1 MSEIVATASEV
12 RTDVRSVSVQ
22 SRSSQQGFSATLE
35 RLRDFAEQPA
45 VRRARPALGLLGLV
59 GAGAL
64 VWSMLAQP
72 AQRDLFRGLADADK
86 AAASD
91 ALGSAG
97 IPYQIDR
104 DSGALTVSESDYY
117 QAKMLLAQQGLPKA
131 APSGEDMLGNLPLG
145 ASRAVEGERLRG
157 AREQDLA
164 RTIEAID
171 AVATARVHLA
181 TEQPSVFLRDQKQA
195 AASVMLK
202 LQPGRSLTDAQVGAI
217 ASLVSSSVP
226 GLAADAVS
234 IVDQS
239 GRLLSRGAGDAAS
252 AAADRQVS
260 LQAQVETRYAEALD
274 RLLTPLVGAGNYT
287 AEVHAD
293 LNFDET
299 QATRESYPK
308 DLQVVRAENG
318 GWTKEGGPDGP
329 AIGIPGALSN
339 TAPAASTLTATNP
352 AQPPAPGQP
361 GAAQPGAAQPGTTAA
376 AVAEGRTTENY
387 TRTYEL
393 GREVSVT
400 RNQQG
405 SVKRLS
411 VAVAIKDGAGK
422 ERRTAAEIAAIE
434 QLVRGAVGADQARGD
449 LIAVSARKFAA
460 TDEAADAGK
469 WWEAPWV
476 PMVARNVSALLVALL
491 LVFGIGRPLLKRRGP
506 APSKPAKAD
515 KAAKN
520 DRAIADAAEKGL
532 IGKEIAPAIADSP
545 VSNPSD
551 VTLDMIESAPGY
563 EARAALIR
571 NFVKQDP
578 ARAALV
584 VRDLIKSDA
593 GRGDANG

>member
-1 MSEIVATASEV
+1 MSEIVATAAEV
-12 RTDVRSVSVQ
+12 RTDVRTVSVQ
-22 SRSSQQGFSATLE
+22 SRNGQPGFSATLE
-35 RLRDFAEQPA
+35 RLRNFAEQPA
-45 VRRARPALGLLGLV
+45 VRKARPALGLLGLV

-64 VWSMLAQP
+64 VWAMLAQP

-97 IPYQIDR
+97 IPYKIDR
-104 DSGALTVSESDYY
+104 ETGALTVGENDYY

-131 APSGEDMLGNLPLG
+131 APSGEDMIGNLPLG

-202 LQPGRSLTDAQVGAI
+202 LQPGRTLTDAQVGAI
-217 ASLVSSSVP
+217 ASLVASSVP

-260 LQAQVETRYAEALD
+260 LQAQVETRYSEALD

-339 TAPAASTLTATNP
+339 TPPAASTLTATNP
-352 AQPPAPGQP
+352 AAPTDPAAPP
-361 GAAQPGAAQPGTTAA
+361 QPGTTAA
-376 AVAEGRTTENY
+376 ALPGRTTENY

-422 ERRTAAEIAAIE
+422 ERRTPAEIAAIE
-434 QLVRGAVGADQARGD
+434 QLVRGTVGADQARGD

-460 TDEAADAGK
+460 TDAEADAGK

-491 LVFGIGRPLLKRRGP
+491 LVFGIGRPLLKRRGAAAPKP
-506 APSKPAKAD
+506 AKAEKSAKGAKAD
-515 KAAKN
+515 KALSNADEKELIGKQ
-520 DRAIADAAEKGL
+520 IADAIAEN
-532 IGKEIAPAIADSP
+532 PARDA
-545 VSNPSD
+545 SD

-584 VRDLIKSDA
+584 VRDLIKADA
-593 GRGDANG
+593 VRSDANG

>member
-1 MSEIVATASEV
+1 MSEIVATASDA
-12 RTDVRSVSVQ
+12 RTDVRTVSVQ
-22 SRSSQQGFSATLE
+22 ARSAQPGLSATLE
-35 RLRDFAEQPA
+35 RLRGFAEQPA
-45 VRRARPALGLLGLV
+45 IRKARPALGLLGLV

-64 VWSMLAQP
+64 VWAMLAQP

-97 IPYQIDR
+97 IEYRIDR
-104 DSGALTVSESDYY
+104 ESGALTVGENDYY

-181 TEQPSVFLRDQKQA
+181 TEQPSVFLRDQKDA

-202 LQPGRSLTDAQVGAI
+202 LQPGRSLTEAQVGAI
-217 ASLVSSSVP
+217 ASLVASSVP

-252 AAADRQVS
+252 AMADRQVS
-260 LQAQVETRYAEALD
+260 LQAQVESRYSDALD
-274 RLLTPLVGAGNYT
+274 RLLTPLVGPGNYT

-293 LNFDET
+293 LSFDEV

-339 TAPAASTLTATNP
+339 TPPAASTLTATNP
-352 AQPPAPGQP
+352 ADPAAPP
-361 GAAQPGAAQPGTTAA
+361 QPGTTAA
-376 AVAEGRTTENY
+376 AQAARTTENY

-411 VAVAIKDGAGK
+411 VAVAIKDGTGK
-422 ERRTAAEIAAIE
+422 ERRTPAEIAAIE

-449 LIAVSARKFAA
+449 LIAVRARKFVAIDASVDAA
-460 TDEAADAGK
+460 K
-469 WWEAPWV
+469 WWEAAWV

-491 LVFGIGRPLLKRRGP
+491 LVFGIGRPLLKRRGVA
-506 APSKPAKAD
+506 AP
-515 KAAKN
+515 
-520 DRAIADAAEKGL
+520 RA
-532 IGKEIAPAIADSP
+532 
-545 VSNPSD
+545 
-551 VTLDMIESAPGY
+551 
-563 EARAALIR
+563 
-571 NFVKQDP
+571 
-578 ARAALV
+578 
-584 VRDLIKSDA
+584 
-593 GRGDANG
+593 

>member
-1 MSEIVATASEV
+1 MSEIVATASDV
-12 RTDVRSVSVQ
+12 RTDVRTVSVQ
-22 SRSSQQGFSATLE
+22 ARSNQPGFNSAIE
-35 RLRDFAEQPA
+35 RLRSFAEQPA
-45 VRRARPALGLLGLV
+45 VRKARPALGLLGLV

-64 VWSMLAQP
+64 VWSMLSQP
-72 AQRDLFRGLADADK
+72 DQRDLFRGLGDADK
-86 AAASD
+86 AAMSD

-97 IPYQIDR
+97 IDYRIDR
-104 DSGALTVSESDYY
+104 NTGALTVSEADYY

-181 TEQPSVFLRDQKQA
+181 TEQPSVFLRDQKNA

-202 LQPGRSLTDAQVGAI
+202 LQPGRTLADAQVAAI
-217 ASLVSSSVP
+217 ASLVASSVP
-226 GLAADAVS
+226 GLSPDAVS

-260 LQAQVETRYAEALD
+260 LQAQVEGRYAEALD
-274 RLLTPLVGAGNYT
+274 RLLTPLLGAGNFT

-293 LNFDET
+293 LDFAEM

-318 GWTKEGGPDGP
+318 GWTKDGGPDGP

-339 TAPAASTLTATNP
+339 TAPAASTLTPNNP
-352 AQPPAPGQP
+352 ANPDPAAAGAVPGQP
-361 GAAQPGAAQPGTTAA
+361 GTTS
-376 AVAEGRTTENY
+376 AVAAGRTTENY

-422 ERRTAAEIAAIE
+422 ERRTPAEIAAIE

-449 LIAVSARKFAA
+449 LIAVSARKFAT
-460 TDEAADAGK
+460 TDDAADAGK
-469 WWEAPWV
+469 WYEASWV

-491 LVFGIGRPLLKRRGP
+491 LVFGLGRPLLKRR
-506 APSKPAKAD
+506 AAASKASDSATKTGE
-515 KAAKN
+515 KSLIGKQ
-520 DRAIADAAEKGL
+520 IADA
-532 IGKEIAPAIADSP
+532 IAQDGGTRQE
-545 VSNPSD
+545 SD
-551 VTLDMIESAPGY
+551 VTLDMIERAPGY

-584 VRDLIKSDA
+584 VRDLIKADA
-593 GRGDANG
+593 GKDERNG

>member
-1 MSEIVATASEV
+1 MSEIVATASDV
-12 RTDVRSVSVQ
+12 RTDVRTVSVQ
-22 SRSSQQGFSATLE
+22 ARSGQPGFNSAIE
-35 RLRDFAEQPA
+35 RLRSFAEQPA
-45 VRRARPALGLLGLV
+45 VRKARPALGLLGLV

-72 AQRDLFRGLADADK
+72 EQRDLFRGLGDADK
-86 AAASD
+86 AAMTD

-97 IPYQIDR
+97 IDYKIDR
-104 DSGALTVSESDYY
+104 STGALTVSEADYY

-131 APSGEDMLGNLPLG
+131 APSGEDMLGSLPLG

-181 TEQPSVFLRDQKQA
+181 TEQPSVFLRDQKNA

-202 LQPGRSLTDAQVGAI
+202 LQPGRTLADAQVSAI
-217 ASLVSSSVP
+217 ASLVASSVP
-226 GLAADAVS
+226 GLSPDAVS

-252 AAADRQVS
+252 AAADRQVA
-260 LQAQVETRYAEALD
+260 LQAQVEGRYAEALD
-274 RLLTPLVGAGNYT
+274 RLLTPLLGAGNFT

-293 LNFDET
+293 LDFAEM
-299 QATRESYPK
+299 QATRETYPK

-318 GWTKEGGPDGP
+318 GWTKDGGPDGP

-339 TAPAASTLTATNP
+339 TAPAAATLTPNNP
-352 AQPPAPGQP
+352 AAPADPNAPP
-361 GAAQPGAAQPGTTAA
+361 AQPGTTAA
-376 AVAEGRTTENY
+376 ALAGRTTENY

-422 ERRTAAEIAAIE
+422 ERRTPAEIAAIE

-460 TDEAADAGK
+460 IDEAADSGK
-469 WWEAPWV
+469 WYEASWV

-491 LVFGIGRPLLKRRGP
+491 LVFGLGRPLLKRR
-506 APSKPAKAD
+506 AVAAKAS
-515 KAAKN
+515 
-520 DRAIADAAEKGL
+520 DAGEKPSEKSL
-532 IGKEIAPAIADSP
+532 IGKQISDAIAQDDQSRE
-545 VSNPSD
+545 PSD
-551 VTLDMIESAPGY
+551 VTLDMIERAPGY

-584 VRDLIKSDA
+584 VRDLIKADA
-593 GRGDANG
+593 GKDDRNG

>member
-1 MSEIVATASEV
+1 MSEIVATASDV
-12 RTDVRSVSVQ
+12 RTDVRTVSVQ
-22 SRSSQQGFSATLE
+22 ARSGQPGMNAALE
-35 RLRDFAEQPA
+35 RLRAFADQPA
-45 VRRARPALGLLGLV
+45 MRKARPALGLLGMV

-64 VWSMLAQP
+64 VWSMLSQP
-72 AQRDLFRGLADADK
+72 DQRDLFRGLADADK
-86 AAASD
+86 AAMSD
-91 ALGSAG
+91 ALGAAG
-97 IPYQIDR
+97 IDYKIDR
-104 DSGALTVSESDYY
+104 STGALTVSEADYY

-181 TEQPSVFLRDQKQA
+181 TEQPSVFLRDQKNA

-202 LQPGRSLTDAQVGAI
+202 LQPGRTLADAQVAAI
-217 ASLVSSSVP
+217 ASLVASSVP
-226 GLAADAVS
+226 GLTPDAVS

-252 AAADRQVS
+252 AAADRQVA
-260 LQAQVETRYAEALD
+260 LQAQVEGRYAEALD
-274 RLLTPLVGAGNYT
+274 RLLTPLLGVGNFT

-293 LNFDET
+293 LDFAET
-299 QATRESYPK
+299 QATRETYPK

-318 GWTKEGGPDGP
+318 GWTKEGGPDGMTG
-329 AIGIPGALSN
+329 GIPGALSN
-339 TAPAASTLTATNP
+339 TPPAASTLTPNNP
-352 AQPPAPGQP
+352 AAPPPGDPAAVPGQP
-361 GAAQPGAAQPGTTAA
+361 GTSAA
-376 AVAEGRTTENY
+376 ALAGRTTENY

-422 ERRTAAEIAAIE
+422 ERRTPAEIAAIE

-460 TDEAADAGK
+460 TDDAADAGK
-469 WWEAPWV
+469 WYEASWV

-491 LVFGIGRPLLKRRGP
+491 LVFGLGRPLLKRR
-506 APSKPAKAD
+506 AAA
-515 KAAKN
+515 AAKPSQAN
-520 DRAIADAAEKGL
+520 DKGGEKSLIGKQIADA
-532 IGKEIAPAIADSP
+532 IAQDGGAREAASG
-545 VSNPSD
+545 
-551 VTLDMIESAPGY
+551 VTLDMIERAPGY

-584 VRDLIKSDA
+584 VRDLIKADA
-593 GRGDANG
+593 GKDDRNG